1 MPETAVIGLRPHTY
15 WTAVVVLAGP
25 AEAPRVLER
34 RRMVFAEGAER
45 FVFHSAEKLEL
56 AAAQGLIATVR
67 GRTESNAK
75 RGFIDLLGG
84 LQHAGVS
91 VALAVVPAGRRKP
104 PLDLAQI
111 LRSHALMHAAEGHF
125 YRDALADAC
134 RRLGLEVARPPEH
147 ELGGLLAGRLGVE
160 EAALEARLRDMG
172 AALGP
177 PWTQDQKLATMA
189 AWLHL

>member
-1 MPETAVIGLRPHTY
+1 MSETAVIGLRPHTY
-15 WTAVVVLAGP
+15 WTAVAVLAGP

-56 AAAQGLIATVR
+56 AAAQGLIAAVR

-75 RGFIDLLGG
+75 RGFTDLLEG

-91 VALAVVPAGRRKP
+91 VSLAVAPAGRRRP
-104 PLDLAQI
+104 PEDLGAI

-125 YRDALADAC
+125 YRDVLADAC
-134 RRLGLEVARPPEH
+134 RRLGLQVARPPEH
-147 ELGGLLAGRLGVE
+147 ELGPLLAARLGIG

-177 PWTQDQKLATMA
+177 PWTRDQKLAVQA